1 MFNYLHQ
8 NKRFRQHQTIKFS
21 FRHAIMRLSA
31 MGHGSDRVAKSRQ
44 GPIFATSCPSLR
56 QHGQNRRLQRS
67 VGVRAENRS
76 FVRNCSVRL
85 GEYLTNPSSVQSR
98 HRSHFVASAQAA
110 NDERERWKATVSR
123 QRRQALA
130 LRPGRAEDIFARIVA
145 DLPVLVAIA
154 RKPVNMTRLRE
165 GRCFDRSE
173 QNGNND
179 CGLRDQT

>member
-1 MFNYLHQ
+1 
-8 NKRFRQHQTIKFS
+8 
-21 FRHAIMRLSA
+21 
-31 MGHGSDRVAKSRQ
+31 
-44 GPIFATSCPSLR
+44 LR
-56 QHGQNRRLQRS
+56 QHGQNRRRTEAKIANDQRHGLRKASGQFQIDAGPFQRS

-76 FVRNCSVRL
+76 SVRNCSVRL
-85 GEYLTNPSSVQSR
+85 GEYLTSPSSVQSR

-165 GRCFDRSE
+165 GRGFNRSE

-179 CGLRDQT
+179 CGLRGQS